1 MRFSITTFIVGTKML
16 LNTKICD
23 SNLYDL
29 YCYDDQENL
38 LQIVCYL
45 IVFGAS
51 KILHE
56 FGWTCAFYWPYGTKV
71 ELLLAKFVARAPC

>member
-1 MRFSITTFIVGTKML
+1 MGTKML

-51 KILHE
+51 KILHG

-71 ELLLAKFVARAPC
+71 ELLLAKVVARAPC